1 MTLEVIFGVEM
12 GFPFYAKVESFCLLA
27 AMMMMMRS
35 VYVFRSGFK
44 DLSLSYYL

>member
-1 MTLEVIFGVEM
+1 
-12 GFPFYAKVESFCLLA
+12 LA

-44 DLSLSYYL
+44 DLSLSYYLWSSRE